1 MCMLAANSQTEYRE
15 INEGVR
21 ERTEGAGGVPIE
33 GTTVSDLPELL
44 GTGPPTKEYTTLDAY
59 MAEDGLVGHQ

>member
-1 MCMLAANSQTEYRE
+1 MLAANSQTEYRE

-33 GTTVSDLPELL
+33 GTTIS
-44 GTGPPTKEYTTLDAY
+44 TN
-59 MAEDGLVGHQ
+59 